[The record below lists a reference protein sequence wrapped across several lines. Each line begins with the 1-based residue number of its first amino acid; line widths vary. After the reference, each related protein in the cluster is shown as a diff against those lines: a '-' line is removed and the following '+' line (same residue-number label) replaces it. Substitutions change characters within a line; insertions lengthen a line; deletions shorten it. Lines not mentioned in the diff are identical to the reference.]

1 MNYDAPS
8 FPPSLIPDCEPGLS
22 GSPQPDGML
31 RNLFDVRLD
40 GFRQPADLVDPR
52 NDALLVPT
60 PGRGVVY
67 RLVKRACDYVIAAT
81 ALLLLWPI
89 LLLIALLIR
98 LDSSGPVLFRQQRLG
113 LRGRPFWVL
122 KYRTMV
128 VDAEQR
134 LKDLEHLNE
143 SDGGVLFKI
152 KRDPRVTRIGLFLR
166 RSSLDELP
174 QLINILRGEMSVVGP
189 RPLQLRDSNYL
200 KELAPQ
206 EFARRLEVL
215 PGLTGP
221 WQVSGRSE
229 VGFERML
236 SLDVDYIDHGSIW
249 TDVRILGKTLMIVL
263 LGKGAY

>member
-1 MNYDAPS
+1 MNYEAPS
-8 FPPSLIPDCEPGLS
+8 IPPSLIPDCESGLS
-22 GSPQPDGML
+22 GSPQPDELLGGL
-31 RNLFDVRLD
+31 LEARPD
-40 GFRQPADLVDPR
+40 GFRRPAGLVLPR
-52 NDALLVPT
+52 TEAHLIPT
-60 PGRGVVY
+60 PGRTGAH
-67 RLVKRACDYVIAAT
+67 RLAKRACDCAIAAL
-81 ALLLLWPI
+81 ALLLLWPV
-89 LLLIALLIR
+89 LLLIAVLIR
-98 LDSSGPVLFRQQRLG
+98 LESRGPVLFRQQRLG

-128 VDAEQR
+128 HDAEQR

-152 KRDPRVTRIGLFLR
+152 RRDPRVTRFGHFLR

-174 QLINILRGEMSVVGP
+174 QLINVLRGEMSVVGP

-200 KELAPQ
+200 RELAPR

-221 WQVSGRSE
+221 WQVSGRSA

-236 SLDVDYIDHGSIW
+236 SLDVDYIDHGTIW
-249 TDVRILGKTLMIVL
+249 TDIRILWKTLMIVL